1 MKDIQTQQQMQRSG
15 MYQKKRRR
23 EKKEKLADLL
33 RKGGKAVERVIDFFC
48 MAILILFILSFAI
61 GTLFFIGMVIYF
73 RSELNQ
79 EEYTIYSEQQRMED
93 EIQMQELKKDAE
105 RRAAKK
111 REKEERRKRKKL
123 MKQKSRRKI
132 SKQ

>member
-15 MYQKKRRR
+15 MNQKKRRR
-23 EKKEKLADLL
+23 EKRKKLADLL

-48 MAILILFILSFAI
+48 MAILILFILLFAI

-73 RSELNQ
+73 HSELNQ

>member
-23 EKKEKLADLL
+23 EKRKKLADLL

-48 MAILILFILSFAI
+48 MAILILFILLFTI

-73 RSELNQ
+73 HSELNQ
-79 EEYTIYSEQQRMED
+79 EIK
-93 EIQMQELKKDAE
+93 KKDKQTVG
-105 RRAAKK
+105 R
-111 REKEERRKRKKL
+111 KENRW
-123 MKQKSRRKI
+123 M
-132 SKQ
+132 

>member
-23 EKKEKLADLL
+23 EKRKKLADLL
-33 RKGGKAVERVIDFFC
+33 RKGGKAVERVIDLFC
-48 MAILILFILSFAI
+48 MAILILFILLLAI

-73 RSELNQ
+73 HSELNQ